1 MAGVSSSRK
10 LMVGVLLRY
19 RIIQRDKKRGWGAG
33 RGSVP
38 PCFLFS
44 FEQGSIMR
52 FERLQLSVSPEL
64 MYTVSGCHVKAH
76 QGI

>member
-1 MAGVSSSRK
+1 MTGVSSSSK

-19 RIIQRDKKRGWGAG
+19 QIIQRDKG
-33 RGSVP
+33 RLGSERVQIS

-52 FERLQLSVSPEL
+52 FEGFQLSVSPVL
-64 MYTVSGCHVKAH
+64 HIQCVAAM
-76 QGI
+76 